1 MREDFDMRAN
11 MGWQPEGNSAANL
24 FYKYQQQH

>member
-1 MREDFDMRAN
+1 MREEFDMRNSMA
-11 MGWQPEGNSAANL
+11 WQQEGSSTANL